1 MLALGLTL
9 KYHRAGTAVRSGEHV
24 PKRDLIFST
33 PVMNAAGS
41 LGFAPDPRAPSSWPT
56 ALGAFVTN
64 PISLRPRKAASS
76 PAVLEYPG
84 GFLLHTGLPNPGF
97 PRALKTF
104 SKRWQDASQPIIV
117 HLMADRPEETRQMVQ
132 QLEAVENIMAV
143 ELGFAPL
150 LADDIIALVVEL
162 CRGELPLIASLPAEQ
177 VLGLGGRLIELGA
190 AALSLAAPRG
200 ALEREGSLIT
210 GRLFGPSLFPK
221 ALSVVDSAA
230 RLGLPIIAAGGICST
245 RDVEGM
251 LRAGALAAQVDYGL
265 WLPRE

>member
-1 MLALGLTL
+1 M
-9 KYHRAGTAVRSGEHV
+9 

-41 LGFAPDPRAPSSWPT
+41 LGFAPDPRAPASWPT
-56 ALGAFVTN
+56 LLGTFVTN

-76 PAVLEYPG
+76 PDVLEYPG
-84 GFLLHTGLPNPGF
+84 GFLLHTGLPNPGLAG
-97 PRALKTF
+97 ALKKF
-104 SKRWQDASQPIIV
+104 SKRWRDASQPIVV

-132 QLEAVENIMAV
+132 QLEAVENILAV

-162 CRGELPLIASLPAEQ
+162 CRGEVPLIASLPAEQ
-177 VLGLGGRLIELGA
+177 MLDLGGRLIELGA

-200 ALEREGSLIT
+200 ALEREGSIVT

-221 ALSVVDSAA
+221 ALSTVDSAA
-230 RLGLPIIAAGGICST
+230 RLGLPIIAAGGICSQA
-245 RDVEGM
+245 DVDIM
-251 LRAGALAAQVDYGL
+251 LGAGALAAELDYSL
-265 WLPRE
+265 WLPRG